1 LRCETFWEIEVSQS
15 KKIWWGIPLFCEK
28 KIKNPFLGSNI
39 PSFFFKTH
47 KKSKKFWKITIKG
60 FVDMSSLFIFQVA
73 KTMVPH
79 IQWRIGFWGFLR
91 TKCSFLKYSV

>member
-39 PSFFFKTH
+39 PFFSKLTKNQKNSGKSPSRDSLTCHLYLFFKLQ
-47 KKSKKFWKITIKG
+47 K
-60 FVDMSSLFIFQVA
+60 
-73 KTMVPH
+73 
-79 IQWRIGFWGFLR
+79 QWYLISNGE
-91 TKCSFLKYSV
+91 